1 VCNITERKSSLEE
14 EKNKEITKRN
24 AHGTRTSPLK
34 CKQMKSLTTKLAC
47 LFILASCMQV
57 LTASTA
63 STCATPKSQPVETK
77 QVKPKKSSKGKS
89 HMPLYKS
96 LLNHF

>member
-1 VCNITERKSSLEE
+1 
-14 EKNKEITKRN
+14 
-24 AHGTRTSPLK
+24 
-34 CKQMKSLTTKLAC
+34 MKSLKKSLAS
-47 LFILASCMQV
+47 LFILACCMQV

-63 STCATPKSQPVETK
+63 STCAPQKSQPEQIK
-77 QVKPKKSSKGKS
+77 QMKPKKSVKGKS